1 MMKFLNVDL
10 EIAGRSTLDP
20 LAAELSPRMFAL
32 YRGHEGKLDR
42 AHYETRNQHDS
53 AEDCIRAMLRVLQR
67 LSPKARRCWRAA
79 TVRDFSVGVQSG
91 AKPFLFEVPISAA
104 TLADVAKLDGR
115 IVLTVYAPPPR
126 RRR

>member
-42 AHYETRNQHDS
+42 AHYETRNQHDN
-53 AEDCIRAMLRVLQR
+53 AEDCIRAMVRVLHR

-91 AKPFLFEVPISAA
+91 AKPFLFKIPISAA
-104 TLADVAKLDGR
+104 TLADVAKLGGR
-115 IVLTVYAPPPR
+115 IVLTVYAPPR
-126 RRR
+126 RRS

>member
-42 AHYETRNQHDS
+42 AHYETRNQHDD
-53 AEDCIRAMLRVLQR
+53 AETCIRAMLRVLHR

-79 TVRDFSVGVQSG
+79 TVRDFSIGVQSG

-104 TLADVAKLDGR
+104 TLADVAKLGGR
-115 IVLTVYAPPPR
+115 IVLTVYAPPR
-126 RRR
+126 RR